1 MSSPGTETSLTT
13 CLSTSSMENA
23 GLEAGVSCGHSR
35 SGLIAVGVEPAPTR
49 SPASPQ
55 PDAAA
60 SSRATAATVATARAV
75 RGARRAGG
83 TVLLGSDRWAYVGP
97 VQIIRVQVLLAFGHL
112 RAALLGQLLQQPGR
126 RETGPEVLDEQL
138 VVQC

>member
-1 MSSPGTETSLTT
+1 MSSPGTETPLTT

-60 SSRATAATVATARAV
+60 SSRATAATARVV

-83 TVLLGSDRWAYVGP
+83 TVLLGSEPVG
-97 VQIIRVQVLLAFGHL
+97 V
-112 RAALLGQLLQQPGR
+112 R
-126 RETGPEVLDEQL
+126 RPPYRLFVWK
-138 VVQC
+138 